1 MADMQYAPMRSRL
14 DQHKDVLFLLYKLQ
28 DEDSKEIASDS
39 RHLIATQSQIA
50 MINKLLPK
58 GYKFEV
64 YD

>member
-1 MADMQYAPMRSRL
+1 MRSRL
-14 DQHKDVLFLLYKLQ
+14 DQHKDVLFILYKLQ
-28 DEDSKEIASDS
+28 NEDSKEIASDS